1 MLDEKI
7 YYSDKNIKYVF
18 SKGNE
23 TVNKLIVIFSGYAA
37 KDSTLK
43 HRYNYVNILKDV
55 NVHKLFILDDNGET
69 GSYYFGN
76 AMNFSVDSS
85 VISLILFKA
94 RELHINLENIITLG
108 SSKGGS
114 AALYFGLKYKLGAV
128 FAGAFQ
134 TKIADLIEMR
144 RPESEIYLLGP
155 KDNPDYK
162 HRYEQLNSVMFNLLK
177 SPIVSNLYLISSE
190 NDWQYQIH
198 VKPFVDKLK
207 ELDIS
212 FDFNLSNE
220 IQNHSEI
227 SIYFPIYFKSKLIE
241 ELFNIYIKNMN
252 LELMK
257 DTFKVYE
264 NSYNHSKNSFLL
276 KYDYRINNTRTT
288 FSPNTLVTPTIPGY
302 YKFYYS
308 VENTFGDVV
317 YQQIIGEKYYGLGI
331 VSEPTI
337 KLDLVS
343 ERLFCEVITH
353 STVELSYAFYIKENG
368 SIIDKIMYQK
378 NNKIDFEIRTNATY
392 TIQYFIQ
399 TDSGHKIINNSN
411 PFHT

>member
-1 MLDEKI
+1 
-7 YYSDKNIKYVF
+7 
-18 SKGNE
+18 
-23 TVNKLIVIFSGYAA
+23 
-37 KDSTLK
+37 
-43 HRYNYVNILKDV
+43 
-55 NVHKLFILDDNGET
+55 
-69 GSYYFGN
+69 
-76 AMNFSVDSS
+76 
-85 VISLILFKA
+85 
-94 RELHINLENIITLG
+94 
-108 SSKGGS
+108 
-114 AALYFGLKYKLGAV
+114 
-128 FAGAFQ
+128 
-134 TKIADLIEMR
+134 
-144 RPESEIYLLGP
+144 
-155 KDNPDYK
+155 
-162 HRYEQLNSVMFNLLK
+162 
-177 SPIVSNLYLISSE
+177 
-190 NDWQYQIH
+190 
-198 VKPFVDKLK
+198 
-207 ELDIS
+207 
-212 FDFNLSNE
+212 
-220 IQNHSEI
+220 
-227 SIYFPIYFKSKLIE
+227 
-241 ELFNIYIKNMN
+241 MN

-331 VSEPTI
+331 ESELTI
-337 KLDLVS
+337 KIDLVS
-343 ERLFCEVITH
+343 ERLFSEVITH
-353 STVELSYAFYIKENG
+353 STVELSYDFYIKENG